1 LRRPACQRS
10 YWDCIFI
17 QNSGEVRNAAANR
30 NAMLAEIPALPFN
43 RRDRVTRVTR
53 RCLAASETATPPRY
67 SRKMRPG
74 WGGLC
79 ILIAGS
85 LVIVPIVHENSI
97 LAIECK
103 GQSPISADTHGPMT
117 GEIASQGMQL
127 PAWGVHVRRQFG
139 IVKSEQLKPQASGM
153 FGLNSRLRPGT
164 KELLQAAMAK
174 TLNHC
179 V

>member
-1 LRRPACQRS
+1 M
-10 YWDCIFI
+10 FI
-17 QNSGEVRNAAANR
+17 QNSGEVRNAAASR

-79 ILIAGS
+79 ILIADS

-97 LAIECK
+97 LAIESK
-103 GQSPISADTHGPMT
+103 GQSPIATDTHGPMT
-117 GEIASQGMQL
+117 GEIASQSMQF
-127 PAWGVHVRRQFG
+127 PTWSVNVRGQFG
-139 IVKSEQLKPQASGM
+139 IVESEQLKPQASCMLG
-153 FGLNSRLRPGT
+153 
-164 KELLQAAMAK
+164 
-174 TLNHC
+174 
-179 V
+179 